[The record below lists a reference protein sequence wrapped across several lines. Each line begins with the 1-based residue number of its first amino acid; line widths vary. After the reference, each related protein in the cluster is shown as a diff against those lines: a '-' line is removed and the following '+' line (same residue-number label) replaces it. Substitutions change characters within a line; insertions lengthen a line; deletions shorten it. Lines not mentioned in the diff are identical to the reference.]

1 MVLRSRLCARGI
13 AAFGIAGALA
23 LSACASTTS
32 NLATDF
38 SRQVRERGFPSNTVV
53 VPFAISPEM
62 AEWVHT
68 RVSRD
73 EPTEARL
80 ERLFLAVM
88 TELDL
93 RYEAGH
99 TGTAAQVFAEKR
111 ANCLG
116 FTSLFVG
123 LAREVGIPAFYLA
136 VEDVERFQRDGDLV
150 VVSSHV
156 SAAFDTGAGLKVLDF
171 TLAPVARAREAHRLD
186 DVAAAAQHYSNV
198 GAEKL
203 RAGEIQAAL
212 AEFRV
217 AVALDPTLAGAR
229 TNLGVALRRA
239 GDVAGAEA
247 AYRRALEIDPNAL
260 SAYQNLAALLRLLGR
275 EQESIELLHIA
286 EQKGTKNP
294 YSFLS
299 LGDLSMRFERLDE
312 AKRFYRRALR
322 LYRKDAE
329 PYAAM
334 GLWALASGDRRA
346 AVRWLERA
354 KSIDAL
360 NQRVLRLAAKL
371 G

>member
-1 MVLRSRLCARGI
+1 MAWARFELR
-13 AAFGIAGALA
+13 ALA
-23 LSACASTTS
+23 ALTLLSVLPLGACASTGAPAS
-32 NLATDF
+32 DEF
-38 SRQVRERGFPSNTVV
+38 SRELRERGFQSSDVV

-62 AEWVHT
+62 AAWVRS

-73 EPTEARL
+73 EPIEARL
-80 ERLFLAVM
+80 DRLFLAVM

-99 TGTAAQVFAEKR
+99 TATAPGVFLEKR

-156 SAAFDTGAGLKVLDF
+156 SAAFDTGAGFKVLDF
-171 TLAPVARAREAHRLD
+171 TLAPVARAREARRLD
-186 DVAAAAQHYSNV
+186 DVAATAVHYSNV

-203 RAGEIQAAL
+203 RAGDVSGAL

-229 TNLGVALRRA
+229 TNLGVALRRT
-239 GDVAGAEA
+239 GDLAGAEA
-247 AYRRALEIDPNAL
+247 AYRAALESDPDAL

-275 EQESIELLHIA
+275 EQESIELLHLA
-286 EQKGTKNP
+286 ERKGTKNP

-299 LGDLSMRFERLDE
+299 LGDLSMRFARLDE

-346 AVRWLERA
+346 AARWLQRA
-354 KSIDAL
+354 KSIDAA
-360 NQRVLRLAAKL
+360 NQRVQRLAAKL